1 MGRTVPTY
9 RNILENIVSEWQEFR
24 RALRKED
31 REVFDRLME
40 KARMHASAASY
51 EARVDPTE
59 SMFISILL
67 EQEKEIGELRK
78 KVEEL
83 KKEK

>member
-9 RNILENIVSEWQEFR
+9 RTVLENLIEEWQVFR

-31 REVFDRLME
+31 KEAFDRLME

-51 EARVDPTE
+51 DARTDPVE
-59 SMFISILL
+59 SLIISILL
-67 EQEKEIGELRK
+67 EQEKELGELRK
-78 KVEEL
+78 KIAEL
-83 KKEK
+83 EREK